1 MNVPAYDCSL
11 NGTFPERLIP
21 DGLTP
26 SITDRIPATQR
37 VMLIQFFPVLILFY
51 LLAVLVQLPGTRVLR
66 LSILPAIG
74 MLAWR
79 VCTRYDFDGS
89 DEPGYNWTSMTV
101 CVRQFQYLMTPEY

>member
-1 MNVPAYDCSL
+1 MSIIELPAYICSI

-26 SITDRIPATQR
+26 SIADRIPATQR
-37 VMLIQFFPVLILFY
+37 VVLVQIFPVLILFY
-51 LLAVLVQLPGTRVLR
+51 VLAVLVQLPGTRVLR

-101 CVRQFQYLMTPEY
+101 CVRPFQYLV